1 MRIAHIADVH
11 IRSLSR
17 HDEYKEVFESFI
29 EDCRKNSV
37 DHIFIGG
44 DIYHTKTSGISPE
57 YIDFLKWWLD
67 ALSSVAEVH
76 LILGNHDGNLVNLS
90 RQDAISPI
98 VSALNNPRI
107 NLYKKSGVYEFSPG
121 FTWCVFSL
129 FDEEGWKD
137 VKPAKGKF
145 NIACYHGSVRGS
157 VTETGWDIT
166 EGITTDFFKDF
177 DLCLLG
183 DIHKQQFLGYRDSKP
198 WIGYPG
204 TVIQQGYAEDLI
216 HGYLLWE
223 VDSNDWNVKF
233 NTLPNPK
240 PYVTLEWNGSQ
251 DDLVKLA
258 QPYPKQTRFRI
269 KSSISIPQS
278 DIKVITD
285 VLKSTHAASEIT
297 FKSDVKVEPDTT
309 KVQNIA
315 EKLNLRSQDTVIELL
330 QKFCKEKKFTNV
342 DWKSTEAEVKK
353 YLTAALNGE
362 EITRGSSWS
371 LKHLKW
377 DNLFAYGAD
386 NEIDFSNLSGIVG
399 IFGSNRIGKS
409 SIVGTIMYSLF
420 NTTDRGAMKN
430 LQICNVRKQ
439 YCSARAI
446 FEHDGKTYITERQTS
461 KFYNKKGAQNATT
474 ALNLFRMNNEEAEDL
489 CGEQRADTE
498 KTIKS
503 LIGTSD
509 DFLLTSLSAQGETG
523 AFMLLSSA
531 KRRALLSRFLDLD
544 IFDRMYEV
552 ANKDL
557 LVYKSR
563 LKSMPDKDWIS
574 LHSEHEALCSSL
586 MLKIQQ
592 NTQAINQ
599 LQNNLSELRSEL
611 SSHRNFKPVTN
622 IEVEEQE
629 KIVNELQRQAESCNN
644 KICDLQS
651 EIADLSTK
659 LDTISP
665 LLDSEDI
672 QVFKDTL
679 ASINSLEKTV
689 ETLRHIYEKEASKTK
704 QHQKSL
710 NLLSEV
716 PCGNEYPTCKFI
728 KDAHEDRAN
737 FLQQQEVE
745 ARAKKDLENAVASL
759 RKLDKDAILAKITK
773 REKAKDLANTISLQI
788 SRKETEI
795 EKIRSSCEAC
805 TQTLAAAIDKLS
817 NLKEALKN
825 EENYEVVNL
834 RTKIEELSRTIKR
847 LDSEKL
853 EAATQHG
860 KALSDLEKS
869 KHEKEQRQ
877 ALLAEMKT
885 IEMICEAFSK
895 KGLPLIITKTQ
906 LPVINAEIAKILNG
920 IVDFTVEL
928 ENDDETDSTEIYINY
943 GDSRRVIELCS
954 GMEKT
959 IGAIAIRVALI
970 NISTL
975 PKSDMFIIDE
985 GFGTLDESGVE
996 ACNRMLASLK
1006 KYFRIVLVITHVDG
1020 IKDMADHIIEITKKE
1035 KDSSVVFV

>member
-17 HDEYKEVFESFI
+17 HDEYKEVFQSFI

-107 NLYKKSGVYEFSPG
+107 NLYKKSGVYEFFPG

-137 VKPAKGKF
+137 VKPIKGKF

-183 DIHKQQFLGYRDSKP
+183 DIHKQQFLGYRNNKP

-223 VDSNDWNVKF
+223 IESSDWNVKF

-251 DDLVKLA
+251 DELVKLA

-285 VLKSTHAASEIT
+285 VLKSTHTASEIT
-297 FKSDVKVEPDTT
+297 FKSDVKVEPDAT
-309 KVQNIA
+309 KTQNIT

-330 QKFCKEKKFTNV
+330 QKFCKEKKFVNV

-446 FEHDGKTYITERQTS
+446 FEHDGKTYVTERQTS

-544 IFDRMYEV
+544 VFDRMYEV

-563 LKSMPDKDWIS
+563 LKSMPEKDWIS
-574 LHSEHEALCSSL
+574 LHSEHETLCSNL

-592 NTQAINQ
+592 NTQTINQ
-599 LQNNLSELRSEL
+599 LQHKLSELRSEL
-611 SSHRNFKPVTN
+611 SSHKNFKPVTI

-629 KIVNELQRQAESCNN
+629 KIVNELKHQAENCNN
-644 KICDLQS
+644 KIHDLQN
-651 EIADLSTK
+651 EIADLSAK

-710 NLLSEV
+710 NLLKEV
-716 PCGNEYPTCKFI
+716 PCGDEYPTCKFI

-737 FLQQQEVE
+737 FLQQQEAE
-745 ARAKKDLENAVASL
+745 AKAKKDLENAIASL

-805 TQTLAAAIDKLS
+805 TQTLATAIDKLG

-869 KHEKEQRQ
+869 KNEKEQRH
-877 ALLAEMKT
+877 ALLVEMKT
-885 IEMICEAFSK
+885 LEMICEAFSK

-906 LPVINAEIAKILNG
+906 LPIINAEIAKILNG

-970 NISTL
+970 NVSTL

-1035 KDSSVVFV
+1035 KDSSVVFA